1 MVSLTGSIGSGLG
14 STLTSLLPIAA
25 IGLGAYLLIKNAGF
39 IGKSIGSFA
48 GSGLQNLTAG
58 LSSGFGSGVTQG
70 VNKFGNLVTTPE
82 SNAPNTA
89 ARVVEQLQLG
99 EYVTQT
105 PTDQTGDTGLT
116 PSQKSG
122 LTFAGFVAE
131 NNLGGTIN
139 LRTSALHNRYGI
151 QPLDFTFD
159 GSGGINTGRVGLS
172 NATLAAQSQL
182 SKQYGIP
189 TFDTVGNLSTFG
201 GLTTGNPYGN
211 YANPDYPV
219 TS

>member
-1 MVSLTGSIGSGLG
+1 MVSLNSILTLGVLGGAALLYFKYGGLG
-14 STLTSLLPIAA
+14 
-25 IGLGAYLLIKNAGF
+25 G
-39 IGKSIGSFA
+39 IGKALGGA
-48 GSGLQNLTAG
+48 V
-58 LSSGFGSGVTQG
+58 SGFGSGVTQG
-70 VNKFGNLVTTPE
+70 LNKFGNLVTTPE

-116 PSQKSG
+116 SPQKSA
-122 LTFAGFVAE
+122 LTYAGFVAE

-139 LRTSALHNRYGI
+139 LRTSALHNKYGI

-172 NATLAAQSQL
+172 DATLAAQSQL
-182 SKQYGIP
+182 SKEYGIP